1 MEMLRKY
8 RFRCDFHQKKIIFSR
23 EHFKSRYE
31 VALLLLYKS
40 RMHYIP
46 TLDRLDQQKCE
57 GKNVQTINRL

>member
-1 MEMLRKY
+1 M
-8 RFRCDFHQKKIIFSR
+8 RFSPKKIIFSR

>member
-1 MEMLRKY
+1 M
-8 RFRCDFHQKKIIFSR
+8 RFSPKKIIFSR

-57 GKNVQTINRL
+57 GKMFKLLIDCKNWN